1 MRWKLPKT
9 GDIRIIT
16 KFALF
21 PIQANGEKRWLET
34 VHIKQRCWV
43 GIVSGTV
50 YWDNV
55 AFVDEPKEMKTNG

>member
-21 PIQANGEKRWLET
+21 PIKANGEKRWLET
-34 VHIKQRCWV
+34 VRIKQRCWR
-43 GIVSGTV
+43 GASGTV

-55 AFVDEPKEMKTNG
+55 AFVDEPKEVNTNG